1 MEMTLE
7 QQRALAIASARLR
20 AQEQEAQQAPAQ
32 ETMGLRDFQ
41 SNRGGAAF
49 GNPILRAKVPRGEM
63 TDIPY
68 EIGGNVTDV
77 LAKTGMPAEV
87 AAAGGYL
94 TNVGMNAIPALM
106 GGGGGRMAA
115 PVGEGAAKYLMQSAV
130 KPTIADLRTG
140 KAARAIDTLL
150 KEGVNPTNKGM
161 EVLRDKIGV
170 LGDDVAQAIADS
182 TAKVKIDPIKLK
194 IDETKAR
201 FLKQVDPHADMK
213 AIDDVWDGFK
223 NHPLIKGKTIP
234 VQLAQEIKQGLY
246 KILEKKYGQLGSA
259 EVEASKGVGR
269 GLREAISEAV
279 PEVSPLN
286 AKQME
291 MINALKVAERR
302 ALLDGNKNPLGLTM
316 LANDPVKMLTH
327 WANGNAAVKG
337 TVARLLYNGRNE
349 IPEAIGATAGAAPA
363 TLADLNR

>member
-20 AQEQEAQQAPAQ
+20 AQEQETQAQQTQ
-32 ETMGLRDFQ
+32 QSMGLPDFQ
-41 SNRGGAAF
+41 SNKGGAAF
-49 GNPILRAKVPRGEM
+49 GNPTLRAKLPRGEM
-63 TDIPY
+63 TDVPY

-77 LAKTGMPAEV
+77 LAKTGMPAEL

-106 GGGGGRMAA
+106 GGTGGKAAA
-115 PVGEGAAKYLMQSAV
+115 PMAEGAAKYLMQSAV

-140 KAARAIDTLL
+140 RAAKAIDTMLQ
-150 KEGVNPTNKGM
+150 EGINPTNRGM
-161 EVLRDKIGV
+161 EIMRDKVGT
-170 LGDDVAQAIADS
+170 LGDEVAAAIEPS
-182 TAKVKIDPIKLK
+182 TARVKVDALK
-194 IDETKAR
+194 KTIDETKER
-201 FLKQVDPHADMK
+201 FLRQIDPHADLS
-213 AIDDVWDGFK
+213 AIDKVWEGFK
-223 NHPLIKGKTIP
+223 NHPLVKGATIP

-269 GLREAISEAV
+269 GLREAISQAV
-279 PEVSPLN
+279 PEVAPLN

-291 MINALKVAERR
+291 LINALKVAERR
-302 ALLDGNKNPLGLTM
+302 ALLDGNKNPLGLAM
-316 LANDPVKMLTH
+316 LTNDPVKMLTH

-337 TVARLLYNGRNE
+337 TLARLLYGGKEE
-349 IPEAIGATAGAAPA
+349 IPMIAGAAA
-363 TLADLNR
+363 GQGISSLSDLNR